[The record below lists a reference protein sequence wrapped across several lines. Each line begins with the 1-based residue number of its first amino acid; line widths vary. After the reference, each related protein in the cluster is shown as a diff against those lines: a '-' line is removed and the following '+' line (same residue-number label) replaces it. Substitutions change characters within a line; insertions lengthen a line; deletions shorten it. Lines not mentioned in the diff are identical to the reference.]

1 MGSVRDEVPQS
12 ARIWNYWMGGE
23 DNLPVDRVAGDAWAA
38 IQPEIVA
45 IAQQSRRFLVEAVRY
60 LAGDAGV
67 RQFLDVGA
75 GLPFKPGQNTHEV
88 AQAAAPDARIVYVDN
103 DPEVLAKGR
112 EKLVTTPEGVT
123 CYLDANYHD
132 PAGIV
137 SDARNVLNF
146 TQPIAVMF
154 MGVLGHVA
162 DYNEARAIVSRVMA
176 ATPAGS
182 YLVLWENTDTTVTAR
197 NAAAEYVRSGAV
209 PYRLCTPAQVGG
221 FFEGLELVE
230 PGLVAL
236 NQWHPNRRDTDRAGS
251 VAEAVDA
258 SAAVGRKP

>member
-1 MGSVRDEVPQS
+1 
-12 ARIWNYWMGGE
+12 MGGA
-23 DNLPVDRVAGDAWAA
+23 DNLAVDRAAGDAWAA

-45 IAQQSRRFLVEAVRY
+45 IARQSRRFLVEAVHY
-60 LAGDAGV
+60 LAAEAGV

-75 GLPFKPGQNTHEV
+75 GVPFTAGQNTHEV

-123 CYLDANYHD
+123 CYVEADYHD
-132 PAGIV
+132 PSGIV

-146 TQPIAVMF
+146 TRPVAVMF

-162 DYNEARAIVSRVMA
+162 DYQEARAIVSRVMA
-176 ATPAGS
+176 ATPPGS
-182 YLVLWENTDTTVTAR
+182 HLVLWENTDTTVTAR

-209 PYRLCTPAQVGG
+209 PYRLCTPGQVGG

-236 NQWHPNRRDTDRAGS
+236 NRWRPGRHDPDAAG
-251 VAEAVDA
+251 AGEAVDA
-258 SAAVGRKP
+258 YAAVGRKP

>member
-1 MGSVRDEVPQS
+1 MDSVRDEVPQS

-75 GLPFKPGQNTHEV
+75 GLPFTPGQNTHEV

-132 PAGIV
+132 PDGIV

-146 TQPIAVMF
+146 TQPMAVMF

-236 NQWHPNRRDTDRAGS
+236 NQWHPNRRDTDRAG